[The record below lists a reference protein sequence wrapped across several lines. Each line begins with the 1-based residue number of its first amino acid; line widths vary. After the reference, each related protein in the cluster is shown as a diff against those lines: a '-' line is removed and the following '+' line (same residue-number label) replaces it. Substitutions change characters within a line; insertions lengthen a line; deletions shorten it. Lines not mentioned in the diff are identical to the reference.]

1 MDPRSLRSRE
11 ALRRA
16 ALDLAAVRPLTEL
29 SVSEICRAAGV
40 TRDTFYRHADAPVS
54 LVADALSVE
63 LADVL
68 ADVGELDSLTTA
80 EDRLLAHVR
89 ARADVYRGAL
99 HPSLAAPIRDVLER
113 VIARGL
119 EEWLERHPE
128 IEPPA
133 IDDQST
139 REIAVAY
146 AAGGTVAAIEVWLR
160 SGADDV
166 AWATR
171 AILAA
176 SPEWWLR

>member
-1 MDPRSLRSRE
+1 MDPRSMRSRE

-16 ALDLAAVRPLTEL
+16 ALDLAAVRPLTDL
-29 SVSEICRAAGV
+29 SVSEICRTAGV

-68 ADVGELDSLTTA
+68 SDVGELDSLSTA
-80 EDRLLAHVR
+80 EGLLLQHVKQ
-89 ARADVYRGAL
+89 RADVYRGAL
-99 HPSLAAPIRDVLER
+99 HPSLAAPIRAVLER
-113 VIARGL
+113 VIAAGL
-119 EEWLERHPE
+119 EEWLARHPE

-133 IDDQST
+133 IDDLPS

-146 AAGGTVAAIEVWLR
+146 AAGGTVAAIEAWLR

>member
-1 MDPRSLRSRE
+1 MRSRE

-16 ALDLAAVRPLTEL
+16 ALDLAAGRPVAEL
-29 SVSEICRAAGV
+29 SVAEVCRAAGV

-54 LVADALSVE
+54 LLADALR
-63 LADVL
+63 A
-68 ADVGELDSLTTA
+68 ELDSVLTGIGDLDSLSTA
-80 EDRLLAHVR
+80 EGLLLDHVR
-89 ARADVYRGAL
+89 AHVDVYRGAL
-99 HPSLAAPIRDVLER
+99 QPSLAAPVRDVLER
-113 VIARGL
+113 VVAAGL

-133 IDDQST
+133 IDDLPS
-139 REIAVAY
+139 RAIAVAY

-160 SGADDV
+160 SGAADV
-166 AWATR
+166 TWATR